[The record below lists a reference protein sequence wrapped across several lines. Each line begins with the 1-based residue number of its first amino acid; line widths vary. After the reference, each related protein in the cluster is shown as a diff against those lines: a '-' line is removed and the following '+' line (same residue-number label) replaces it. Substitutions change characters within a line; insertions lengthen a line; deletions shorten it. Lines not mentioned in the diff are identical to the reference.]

1 MTIDDVNLFK
11 DVIQIPNFNATI
23 DWRSDYLETDVT
35 KKFYENGDILTN
47 KLPNSMDQWC
57 TER

>member
-11 DVIQIPNFNATI
+11 DVIQIPNFDATI

-35 KKFYENGDILTN
+35 KKFYKNGDILTN
-47 KLPNSMDQWC
+47 KLPNSMDQ
-57 TER
+57 

>member
-47 KLPNSMDQWC
+47 KLPNSMDQ
-57 TER
+57 